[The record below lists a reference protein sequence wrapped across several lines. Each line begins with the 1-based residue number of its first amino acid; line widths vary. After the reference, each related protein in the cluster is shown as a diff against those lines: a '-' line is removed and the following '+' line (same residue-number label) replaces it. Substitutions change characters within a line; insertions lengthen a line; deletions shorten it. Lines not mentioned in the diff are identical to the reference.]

1 MRNDTAQHDGTHLP
15 LTWWQRLFL
24 PASLTITESSL
35 PLALPATA
43 HEFVSDIEAWAQ
55 DNLDSLIDGDDGHAD
70 VIAKAVPTLDDT
82 SIAELA
88 VQLWRLRKRMEMQFP
103 EARGKERRRFEDP
116 IRRLE
121 HVLTDAGVVLD
132 DPIGRPFV
140 DGWVEIEVVA
150 WEPPKADDPHATT
163 DCPWV
168 ADTIRPIVR
177 KAGEII
183 SRGQV
188 IVANP

>member
-1 MRNDTAQHDGTHLP
+1 MQDDTAQHDSTHLP

-43 HEFVSDIEAWAQ
+43 HEFVFGVETWAQ
-55 DNLDSLIDGDDGHAD
+55 DNLDSLIDGDDDHAD
-70 VIAKAVPTLDDT
+70 VIAKAVPMLDDK

-121 HVLTDAGVVLD
+121 QVLIDAGVILD

-140 DGWVEIEVVA
+140 DGWEEVEVIA
-150 WEPPKADDPHATT
+150 NEPAGADTPDRPREG
-163 DCPWV
+163 PWV

-177 KAGEII
+177 KAGQII